1 MPRIIRTPR
10 ARLDLIDIWIWIAA
24 DNPAAADRLVDLI
37 DEKLRLLA
45 DNPRLGPAR
54 PDIAPDLRLFPLRR
68 YLILY
73 REQPEG
79 IEVVRIIHGMRRL
92 AGIV

>member
-1 MPRIIRTPR
+1 MPRIIRSPR
-10 ARLDLIDIWIWIAA
+10 ARQDLIDIWTWIAA
-24 DNPAAADRLVDLI
+24 DNPRAADRLLDLI
-37 DEKLRLLA
+37 DEKLRLLG

-73 REQPEG
+73 RERSDG

>member
-79 IEVVRIIHGMRRL
+79 IEVVRIIHGRRRL

>member
-1 MPRIIRTPR
+1 M
-10 ARLDLIDIWIWIAA
+10 
-24 DNPAAADRLVDLI
+24 I

-73 REQPEG
+73 RERPEG
-79 IEVVRIIHGMRRL
+79 VEVVRVIHGMRRL
-92 AGIV
+92 ADIV

>member
-1 MPRIIRTPR
+1 MPRIIRSPR
-10 ARLDLIDIWIWIAA
+10 ARQDLIDIWTWIAA
-24 DNPAAADRLVDLI
+24 DNPRAADRLLDLI

-73 REQPEG
+73 RERADG
-79 IEVVRIIHGMRRL
+79 VEVVRIIHGMRRL